1 MTQLPIN
8 SAERNA
14 VWVFPKL
21 AHSRFPG
28 APPIIET
35 TRTHEIPNF
44 NDLLDEA
51 DIMVELY
58 GNAVS
63 LWLDADRRRV
73 YLRRYHYVAYPSYEA
88 ARAGFRDV
96 WQRVRGLESITAVE
110 VEAEKWY
117 NEQQG
122 REDEGAA
129 LHQGR
134 KQRLS

>member
-35 TRTHEIPNF
+35 TRTHEMPNF
-44 NDLLDEA
+44 NNLLHEA
-51 DIMVELY
+51 DISVELY

-63 LWLDADRRRV
+63 LWLDAERRRV
-73 YLRRYHYVAYPSYEA
+73 YIRRFHFVAYPSYEA
-88 ARAGFRDV
+88 ARDGFRDL
-96 WQRVRGLESITAVE
+96 WQRIRCLESIAKVEAV
-110 VEAEKWY
+110 AEKWY
-117 NEQQG
+117 DEQQG

-129 LHQGR
+129 WHQGR
-134 KQRLS
+134 TQRLS

>member
-8 SAERNA
+8 CAARNV
-14 VWVFPKL
+14 VWIYPRP
-21 AHSRFPG
+21 ARPRFPG

-35 TRTHEIPNF
+35 TRTHEMPEF
-44 NDLLDEA
+44 DDLLDEA

-58 GNAVS
+58 GNTVS

-73 YLRRYHYVAYPSYEA
+73 YIHRFHYVVYPSYGV
-88 ARAGFRDV
+88 ARDYFLDL
-96 WQRVRGLESITAVE
+96 WQRVRCLESIAAV
-110 VEAEKWY
+110 VAEAEKWY
-117 NEQQG
+117 DEQQG

-129 LHQGR
+129 PQQAR

>member
-14 VWVFPKL
+14 VWVCPKL

-35 TRTHEIPNF
+35 TRTHDVPDF

-51 DIMVELY
+51 DLMVELY

-63 LWLDADRRRV
+63 LWLDAERRRV
-73 YLRRYHYVAYPSYEA
+73 YVRRFHFVAYPSYQA
-88 ARAGFRDV
+88 ARDGFRDL
-96 WQRVRGLESITAVE
+96 WQRVRCLASIAAVE
-110 VEAEKWY
+110 AEAEKWY
-117 NEQQG
+117 DEQQG

-129 LHQGR
+129 LHQER
-134 KQRLS
+134 KQRQS